1 MHKPLYII
9 GLATA
14 LLSCASKKPVQ
25 KVVVK
30 PKPVQK
36 TIQTPPKPLKPPVE
50 NSKGVEFY
58 RSNISD
64 PTRNDNTISY
74 GSIVTAEPANFKVV
88 KTYFPAVAQNFRQ
101 RFIILHY
108 TALNDDKSVSV
119 LTQQAVSSHY
129 LVNALD
135 DKEIYQLVDENKRAY
150 HAGVSSWRG
159 SQSLNDTSIG
169 IEIVNEAKDAP
180 GGGYIFPAFPEYQIE
195 KVAALVK
202 DLATRY
208 QIPPSN
214 ILAHSDIAPMRKQDP
229 GPMFPWKQLY
239 EKYQIGMWYD
249 DADKEIFLAQNPT
262 EQFDAQQTSYRF
274 IYSYQTMLKDFGYG
288 LEPNG
293 TWDDATK
300 KTITAFQ
307 YHFRPEKYDGVM
319 DQETFAILQALLK
332 KYPK

>member
-1 MHKPLYII
+1 MHKPLYIM
-9 GLATA
+9 GLATV
-14 LLSCASKKPVQ
+14 LFSCTAKKPVQ
-25 KVVVK
+25 KPVVA

-36 TIQTPPKPLKPPVE
+36 TTEHPPKPVKPPVE
-50 NSKGVEFY
+50 RSHGVEFY
-58 RSNISD
+58 RTNISD
-64 PTRNDNTISY
+64 PLKKDNTASY
-74 GSIVTAEPANFKVV
+74 GSIVSAEPVGFKVV
-88 KTYFPAVAQNFRQ
+88 KTFFPAVAQNFRQ

-108 TALNDDKSVSV
+108 TALNEEKSVSV

-150 HAGVSSWRG
+150 HAGLSSWRG

-180 GGGYIFPAFPEYQIE
+180 GGGYIFPAFPEHQIE

-214 ILAHSDIAPMRKQDP
+214 ILAHSDIAPTRKQDP

-239 EKYQIGMWYD
+239 DKYQIGMWYE
-249 DADKEIFLAQNPT
+249 DADKTLFLSQMPV
-262 EQFDAQQTSYRF
+262 EEFDAQQGSYSF

-288 LEPNG
+288 IEPTG
-293 TWDDATK
+293 VADEATK
-300 KTITAFQ
+300 KTVTALQ

-319 DQETFAILQALLK
+319 DQETFAILQALLR